1 MTLVAAAA
9 TVAVALALSF
19 ATRNRVARG
28 KLRFAALIATVALAL
43 AGAMRVP
50 ALAAS
55 IPPEILALDDLL
67 VALAIIIGAV
77 AILLNPFLADR
88 PSARFPN
95 IVQDAVIVV
104 VAFLTTTYV
113 LRDTG
118 LVAASAA
125 SAVVV
130 GFALQDT
137 LGNAFAG
144 LAIQIEKPFRVGHW
158 IRVGDH
164 VGVVEE
170 ITWRATKLRTRAGAF
185 VIVPNSVMS
194 KEAIVNFNEPVRPVR
209 FSIDIGATY
218 AKGPN
223 EVREALFEA
232 ARRSSRVLTE
242 PAPVV
247 HLVDFGNSA
256 IVYRVKFWVAE
267 YAEEDAALDE
277 VRTGIYYTFARH
289 GIEIPYPIQVE
300 YSREEAAAA
309 LPANAVA
316 ATLARVDLFALI
328 DDAGRAELAT
338 RTRERVFGAGE
349 VIVRQGDTGS
359 SLFVVHRGEVVV
371 RLEPDGREVA
381 RTHVGGVFGEM
392 SLLTG
397 DPRTATVA
405 AARDSRGAR
414 DRRRGPA
421 RRDPQPPRRRR
432 RDQPPGDRAPRRPG
446 CRPGRGPRRG
456 QPHRPVAQP
465 ARSHA
470 ALSAPL
476 SWQPGSPAVTN
487 RAAEPLPDVMVVFRH
502 SGDGAGA
509 GTAGAPGDGGYNGR
523 HPCLA
528 PRTPLTSPVGS
539 HASRPKALPT
549 RPSSPP
555 ISGRECGRCCGRGCA
570 RPRRST
576 TSDRTRWWP

>member
-1 MTLVAAAA
+1 VILVTAAA
-9 TVAVALALSF
+9 TAAVALALSF

-28 KLRFAALIATVALAL
+28 KLRFAAAVAIVALGL

-50 ALAAS
+50 SLAPA
-55 IPPEILALDDLL
+55 IPPSVAALDDLL
-67 VALAIIIGAV
+67 VALAMIIATV
-77 AILLNPFLADR
+77 ALLLNPFLVDR
-88 PSARFPN
+88 PSPRFPN
-95 IVQDAVIVV
+95 IVQDAAIVV
-104 VAFLTTTYV
+104 LAFLATTFV

-118 LVAASAA
+118 IVAASAA

-137 LGNAFAG
+137 LGNAIAG

-158 IRVGDH
+158 IRVGEH

-185 VIVPNSVMS
+185 VIVPNSVIS

-209 FSIDIGATY
+209 FSLDIGATY

-232 ARRSSRVLTE
+232 VHRSAHALRE
-242 PAPVV
+242 PKPVI

-267 YAEEDAALDE
+267 FAEEDAALDE
-277 VRTGIYYTFARH
+277 VRTAIYYSFARH

-300 YSREEAAAA
+300 YSREEAQAA

-316 ATLARVDLFALI
+316 GALARVDLFAVLD
-328 DDAGRAELAT
+328 DDARDQLAA
-338 RTRERVFGAGE
+338 RTVERVFGAGE
-349 VIVRQGDTGS
+349 VIVRQGDTGR

-381 RTHVGGVFGEM
+381 RTQPGGVFGEM

-405 AARDSRGAR
+405 ASRDSVVLEIDADALRDVVLSRPESMAAISRLVVERRTGLDRAQAAARDEAGLAAQSESLL
-414 DRRRGPA
+414 DRMRRFL
-421 RRDPQPPRRRR
+421 R
-432 RDQPPGDRAPRRPG
+432 
-446 CRPGRGPRRG
+446 
-456 QPHRPVAQP
+456 
-465 ARSHA
+465 
-470 ALSAPL
+470 L
-476 SWQPGSPAVTN
+476 
-487 RAAEPLPDVMVVFRH
+487 
-502 SGDGAGA
+502 
-509 GTAGAPGDGGYNGR
+509 
-523 HPCLA
+523 
-528 PRTPLTSPVGS
+528 
-539 HASRPKALPT
+539 
-549 RPSSPP
+549 
-555 ISGRECGRCCGRGCA
+555 
-570 RPRRST
+570 
-576 TSDRTRWWP
+576 